1 MAGFNDYFLS
11 HLNIFVKCPGLKKKF
26 DETFSSKSSRLG
38 TTEGSG
44 DFNLEGSGGD
54 VKQPNEGNLSSIFSR
69 VPSCDRY
76 LETSSWQYNWDY
88 NDYFWIEGRL
98 FVVALVRR
106 PKT

>member
-1 MAGFNDYFLS
+1 MEGSGSGEGSYN
-11 HLNIFVKCPGLKKKF
+11 
-26 DETFSSKSSRLG
+26 G
-38 TTEGSG
+38 TPEGSG
-44 DFNLEGSGGD
+44 DFNLEGSDGD

-76 LETSSWQYNWDY
+76 LETSAWQYNWDY
-88 NDYFWIEGRL
+88 NDHFWIEGRL